1 MNAPDTHALFEKLEI
16 LLDREKQ
23 ALANGALED
32 IKLILDQKSDL
43 LDQLEALD
51 DTSRPDLTGLYE
63 KVTLNQRL
71 LDSALRGVRQ
81 VADRMATLRRVR
93 TTLETYNSNG
103 EKSDLSITTTRK
115 LEKRA

>member
-1 MNAPDTHALFEKLEI
+1 MSALETHDLFEKLET
-16 LLDREKQ
+16 LLDQEKQ
-23 ALANGALED
+23 ALANGALGD
-32 IKLILDQKSDL
+32 IKLILDQKSGL
-43 LDQLEALD
+43 LEQLEALD
-51 DTSRPDLTGLYE
+51 DTSRPDLAGLYE
-63 KVTLNQRL
+63 KVSANQRL

-103 EKSDLSITTTRK
+103 EKSDLSISTTRK

>member
-1 MNAPDTHALFEKLEI
+1 MNAPETHALFEKLEI
-16 LLDREKQ
+16 LLDQEKQ

-32 IKLILDQKSDL
+32 IKLILDQKSD
-43 LDQLEALD
+43 
-51 DTSRPDLTGLYE
+51 
-63 KVTLNQRL
+63 L